1 MNQKNQLSQETLDQ
15 IKLFLSYGDVTNIAK
30 TLKCN
35 RGTVYNVLNQRSNN
49 VKILAEI
56 IKVLEKKQDVIQ
68 KIYNAIDIISK

>member
-15 IKLFLSYGDVTNIAK
+15 IKQFLSYGDVTNIAK

-49 VKILAEI
+49 VKIFNEI
-56 IKVLEKKQDVIQ
+56 LKIINEKK
-68 KIYNAIDIISK
+68 AILDNVKRITGF

>member
-56 IKVLEKKQDVIQ
+56 LRKLNEKSILINKIQAVIVG
-68 KIYNAIDIISK
+68 KK

>member
-49 VKILAEI
+49 VKILSQI
-56 IKVLEKKQDVIQ
+56 LKILEKKSQILILLEQ
-68 KIYNAIDIISK
+68 MYSKKN

>member
-15 IKLFLSYGDVTNIAK
+15 IKLFLSYGDVTSITK
-30 TLKCN
+30 TLKCS

-56 IKVLEKKQDVIQ
+56 IKVLENKRSIL
-68 KIYNAIDIISK
+68 SKFRNFD